1 MLFKDQLTLDAP
13 KRTKDGYLAVRAR
26 AARTGVYK
34 YTGQE
39 VDPENKH
46 GLRDKAIVNVL
57 RDADTVF
64 DKSAVQSFIG
74 KPITDDHP
82 SEAVTSENWRDLA
95 RGTIMGALRDG
106 EYLSFDLMVTDK
118 AAIDKIDR
126 GKRELS
132 NGYAAELE
140 FGDFKAPDGTVCD
153 ARQSKITG
161 GNHIA
166 LVDNGRAGDQC
177 RISDGGNGFAACDAN
192 PQAIEDLKRI
202 KGMNFIMLDG
212 LKVDLDDGDAV
223 KALVAKLQ
231 TQASDAITAKD
242 AAEAQVATLTTEKST
257 LDAKIVTLEAQVADS
272 AITPAKLRDAAKS
285 YQAVAD
291 KANALG
297 VTVAD
302 EMDEAAIQKAVVSA
316 KLGDA
321 AKDWSDI
328 QIAASFATLAKDAQP
343 TSQNGTFIPAPIVLG
358 DAATKENQAWQQAND
373 HNSWRTAGSA
383 AN

>member
-1 MLFKDQLTLDAP
+1 MLFMDQLTLDAP

-26 AARTGVYK
+26 AARTGVYQ

-57 RDADTVF
+57 RDVDTVF

-82 SEAVTSENWRDLA
+82 SEAVTSANWRDLA

-106 EYLSFDLMVTDK
+106 EYLSFDLMVTDQS
-118 AAIDKIDR
+118 AIDKISA

-166 LVDNGRAGDQC
+166 LVDRGRAGDQC
-177 RISDGGNGFAACDAN
+177 RISDGGNGFAPCDAN
-192 PQAIEDLKRI
+192 PQAIEDLKGTKRMTKLTI
-202 KGMNFIMLDG
+202 DG
-212 LKVDLDDGDAV
+212 LIVDLSDVDAV
-223 KALVAKLQ
+223 NAALAKKDS
-231 TQASDAITAKD
+231 AIADAVTAKD
-242 AAEAQVATLTTEKST
+242 EAEAKVATLTTESATK
-257 LDAKIVTLEAQVADS
+257 DAKIVTLEKQIEDS
-272 AITPAKLRDAAKS
+272 KLTPAKLRDAAKA
-285 YQAVAD
+285 YALTVD
-291 KANALG
+291 KAKELG
-297 VTVAD
+297 VTVTD
-302 EMDEAAIQKAVVSA
+302 EMDEAAIQKAVVAA

-321 AKDWSDI
+321 AKDWTDV
-328 QIAASFATLAKDAQP
+328 QIAASFATMTADANVEP
-343 TSQNGTFIPAPIVLG
+343 RHDPIRAPRAMTTDNSSVRDLVRASQY
-358 DAATKENQAWQQAND
+358 
-373 HNSWRTAGSA
+373 
-383 AN
+383 